1 MFPHSKHPTTSEESL
16 LTQYHYQ
23 TESTLPLHST
33 QENIQEPL
41 TETFL
46 PFLHLLTSFCHQ
58 ATSQQEEPQA
68 EIPPLVLSSEQ
79 LYARSRR
86 VASLLLEVTIH
97 LATHTKKNENERGKK
112 HQSTTH
118 VRTGELRLTIA
129 EHHTVLKPFVT
140 TELDYEIR
148 SSSSRSFGEW
158 R

>member
-1 MFPHSKHPTTSEESL
+1 MVR
-16 LTQYHYQ
+16 
-23 TESTLPLHST
+23 LHSI

-58 ATSQQEEPQA
+58 ATLQQEEPQA
-68 EIPPLVLSSEQ
+68 EIPPFVLSSEQ

-118 VRTGELRLTIA
+118 
-129 EHHTVLKPFVT
+129 
-140 TELDYEIR
+140 D
-148 SSSSRSFGEW
+148 
-158 R
+158 